1 MCFID
6 AGISGAT
13 LIRPQLERL
22 RDRAALGL
30 VDRLYILSPDRLARK
45 YAHQALLME
54 EFSACGVQVVFL
66 NHEIG
71 ATPEESLL
79 LQMQGMISEYE
90 RAKIT
95 ERNRRGKL
103 HSAKRGS
110 VNVLSTAPYGYRYIR
125 KQLDGTPAQYVIE
138 LPQAA
143 TVKTIFQWIGM
154 DRLSIGEVV
163 RRLAEAGTVT
173 ASGKLYWDRSVV
185 WGILRN
191 PAYMGRAAFGKTQSR
206 DRLPHVRV
214 RTQRH
219 STDVPR
225 RAYSTTPTDPQQWI
239 EIPVPAI
246 VSEAMFH

>member
-1 MCFID
+1 MSNAAMVALYARVSSEQQTKRGTIESQIAALRERIAADDAQLVDDMCFID

-103 HSAKRGS
+103 HGANGKDYLPVDRDGPAEHRRSGSSSCRGGHGDGIRQA
-110 VNVLSTAPYGYRYIR
+110 VLGP
-125 KQLDGTPAQYVIE
+125 
-138 LPQAA
+138 
-143 TVKTIFQWIGM
+143 
-154 DRLSIGEVV
+154 
-163 RRLAEAGTVT
+163 
-173 ASGKLYWDRSVV
+173 
-185 WGILRN
+185 
-191 PAYMGRAAFGKTQSR
+191 
-206 DRLPHVRV
+206 
-214 RTQRH
+214 
-219 STDVPR
+219 
-225 RAYSTTPTDPQQWI
+225 
-239 EIPVPAI
+239 
-246 VSEAMFH
+246 